1 MLVKPISRLP
11 DSTLSTNKST
21 QENDYSAIK
30 KIIDTTYVMHNA
42 TWRQH
47 QSEATIDTRLEAGDV
62 SQNGDNG
69 LYGQF
74 NNGRDV
80 VNCNRVRPMC
90 NMVSGKQRQQRKSLI
105 VAPLENGDQLTA
117 DQMTKVLMHIHKNN
131 QFDDI
136 FSDAFHQGACIT
148 GMNLIQA
155 YLDFTDDPI
164 FGDIKYK
171 NLHYN
176 QFFIDPY
183 FRNKD
188 LSDCNFVWVRSY
200 LTRSSAAALM
210 PQYAEEIRELPG
222 SPNGAGRDG
231 KFPYMPQSYNMSG
244 QNLLAYDEYYYR
256 DFRTREILIDKETG
270 LWREITAEEQQTHDF
285 DFMLAAYPR
294 LEVQTQTIPTV
305 RMAILIQ
312 DRVFYDGQNPFGID
326 TFPFVPVIGYYN
338 PMMPYFYS
346 RIQGICRSLRSPQA
360 LLNRRIMLS
369 ADLLES
375 VANSGYIFKVGSV
388 VDIKHLF
395 QTGQGRIIPLKDE
408 AQMSDIQPI
417 QPPHIDPSMFTQMD
431 VYSKEMHMVSGIT
444 EENMGFTIDENA
456 SGFKTAIRQ
465 MAGSIA
471 LQPLFDNADFS
482 LKAIG
487 ELSVKMFTAN
497 YGPMKIKTILEG
509 QEPTP
514 QFFNKAFGKYHCQV
528 QEGYGTDSQK
538 QMQFAQLFELK
549 QGGIDIPNKTL
560 IEAASIQNKTQLIE
574 EMEQQAQSQMQ
585 MQQMQMQM
593 QMQQGQAQIEN
604 IQAQSIANKGLGLER
619 ISRVE
624 ENKALAIERRAQADR
639 DEAAAER
646 EHEQALLTFVRAL
659 KEMEGLDSENLRRMA
674 EIAKIM
680 RDLEQPVERNGSLNS
695 RLSGGQ
701 ALMSNS

>member
-1 MLVKPISRLP
+1 MLVKPLSRLP
-11 DSTLSTNKST
+11 ESVVSREAKRG
-21 QENDYSAIK
+21 ERGAFVGDYGDIK
-30 KIIDTTYVMHNA
+30 KKIDACYLANQTLWMS
-42 TWRQH
+42 H
-47 QSEATIDTRLEAGDV
+47 QIEATIDSRLEAGEVANNLDTN
-62 SQNGDNG
+62 SSPQFYNGS
-69 LYGQF
+69 
-74 NNGRDV
+74 RDP

-90 NMVSGKQRQQRKSLI
+90 AMVSGKQRQQRKSLI

-136 FSDAFHQGACIT
+136 FSEAFHQGACIT

-171 NLHYN
+171 NLTYN

-183 FRNKD
+183 FRDKS
-188 LSDCNFVWVRSY
+188 LSDCNFVWIRSY
-200 LTRSSAAALM
+200 LTHSAAAALM
-210 PQYAEEIRELPG
+210 PQFADEIMGLPG
-222 SPNGAGRDG
+222 NPTGAGRDG
-231 KFPYMPQSYNMSG
+231 RFMYMPQSYGVAG

-256 DFRTREILIDKETG
+256 DFRTREILIDKESG
-270 LWREITAEEQQTHDF
+270 MWREITKEQMETHDF
-285 DFMLAAYPR
+285 DFMMANYPQ

-305 RMAILIQ
+305 RLAILIQ

-326 TFPFVPVIGYYN
+326 CFNFVPVIGYYN
-338 PMMPYFYS
+338 PMMPYYYS

-360 LLNRRIMLS
+360 MLNRRIMLS
-369 ADLLES
+369 SDLLES

-408 AQMSDIQPI
+408 AQMSDIVPI
-417 QPPHIDPSMFTQMD
+417 QPPHIDTSMFTQMD
-431 VYSKEMHMVSGIT
+431 VFSNEMHKVSGIT
-444 EENMGFTIDENA
+444 EENMGYTVDENA

-465 MAGSIA
+465 IAGSIA

-497 YGPMKIKTILEG
+497 YGPMKIRMILEG

-514 QFFNKAFGKYHCQV
+514 QFHNKAFGKYHCMV

-538 QMQFAQLFELK
+538 QLQFAQLFELK
-549 QGGIDIPNKTL
+549 QAGIDIPNKAL
-560 IEAASIQNKTQLIE
+560 IEAASIQNKTELIQM
-574 EMEQQAQSQMQ
+574 MEQREQMQMQ

-593 QMQQGQAQIEN
+593 QMQQGQAQVELTKARSVAD
-604 IQAQSIANKGLGLER
+604 QGLGLER

-624 ENKALAIERRAQADR
+624 ENKALAVERRAQAQR
-639 DEAAAER
+639 DEASAER
-646 EHEQALLTFVRAL
+646 EHEQALLNFVRAT
-659 KEMEGLDSENLRRMA
+659 KELQGLDIEQLHRMA
-674 EIAKIM
+674 EISKM
-680 RDLEQPVERNGSLNS
+680 LKELDQPVENNGSLSS
-695 RLSGGQ
+695 RLSVQ
-701 ALMSNS
+701 